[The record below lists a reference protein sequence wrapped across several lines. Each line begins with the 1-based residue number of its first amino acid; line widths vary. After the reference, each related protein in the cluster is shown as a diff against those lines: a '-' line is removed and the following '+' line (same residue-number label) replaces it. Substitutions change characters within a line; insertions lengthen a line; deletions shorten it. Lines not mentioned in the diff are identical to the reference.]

1 MSLRLVLSYALWI
14 GPALLQAALAVIMLR
29 RKLHQQ
35 FPAFF
40 LYTSYEVA
48 SFALLFLVYHAFW
61 DNYFYVFWACSAIG
75 IALGFAVI
83 LEVFSHA
90 FQPYNSLRDLGRVL
104 FRWVALFLVLVA
116 IVLALAA
123 PGNDANRIV
132 AGVLALDR
140 SIRVMQC
147 GLVLFLVLFLPHLGL
162 SWKHNLV
169 GIGLG
174 FGLYASVQLMMVTLR
189 AQGGAAVVSDGTFS
203 LINSAAY
210 GGAVVLWTVYLL
222 LPEPAR
228 RPVLAETKSERW
240 DHALT
245 GLQQRPGDE
254 ESFLPRL
261 EARVERVMAR
271 YNTVVTARP
280 ESRYWN

>member
-14 GPALLQAALAVIMLR
+14 GPALLQAALAVIMVR

-40 LYTSYEVA
+40 LYTTYEVA
-48 SFALLFLVYHAFW
+48 SFSLLFVVYHLFW
-61 DNYFYVFWACSAIG
+61 GNYFYVFWACSAIG

-90 FQPYNSLRDLGRVL
+90 FQPYSALHDLGRVL
-104 FRWVALFLVLVA
+104 FRWVALFLLLVA

-189 AQGGAAVVSDGTFS
+189 VQGGTAFLSDATLSLFNSVAYAGT
-203 LINSAAY
+203 
-210 GGAVVLWTVYLL
+210 VVLWTVYLL

-228 RPVLAETKSERW
+228 RPVLAESKSERW
-240 DHALT
+240 DHALA
-245 GLQQRPGDE
+245 GIQHPGGE

-271 YNTVVTARP
+271 YNTAVTAP
-280 ESRYWN
+280 PQSRYWN

>member
-14 GPALLQAALAVIMLR
+14 GPAVLQAALAAIMVR
-29 RKLHQQ
+29 RKLHKE

-40 LYTSYEVA
+40 LYTTYQVA
-48 SFALLFLVYHAFW
+48 SFSVLFLVYQFFW
-61 DNYFYVFWACSAIG
+61 ANYFYVFWACGAIG
-75 IALGFAVI
+75 ISLGFAVI
-83 LEVFSHA
+83 LEVFSRA
-90 FQPYNSLRDLGRVL
+90 FQPYSSLRDLGRVL

-132 AGVLALDR
+132 AGVLALER
-140 SIRVMQC
+140 SMRVMQC

-162 SWKHNLV
+162 SWKNNLV
-169 GIGLG
+169 GIALG
-174 FGLYASVQLMMVTLR
+174 FGLLASADLIMVAARASGGPAAISDMTLTLVH
-189 AQGGAAVVSDGTFS
+189 GGAYSAV
-203 LINSAAY
+203 
-210 GGAVVLWTVYLL
+210 VVLWTVCML

-228 RPVLAETKSERW
+228 RPVLVESKSERW

-245 GLQQRPGDE
+245 GIQHPGPE

-271 YNTVVTARP
+271 YSAVATARP
-280 ESRYWN
+280 ENRYWN

>member
-14 GPALLQAALAVIMLR
+14 GPAVLQAALAAIMVR
-29 RKLHQQ
+29 RKLHKE

-40 LYTSYEVA
+40 LYTTYQVA
-48 SFALLFLVYHAFW
+48 SFSVLFLVYQFFW
-61 DNYFYVFWACSAIG
+61 ANYFYVFWACGAIG
-75 IALGFAVI
+75 ISLGFAVI
-83 LEVFSHA
+83 LEVFSRA
-90 FQPYNSLRDLGRVL
+90 FQPYSSLRDLGRVL

-132 AGVLALDR
+132 AGVLALER
-140 SIRVMQC
+140 SMRVMQC

-174 FGLYASVQLMMVTLR
+174 FGLYASVQLIMVTLR
-189 AQGGAAVVSDGTFS
+189 AQGGAVLLSDGALS

-210 GGAVVLWTVYLL
+210 GGTVVLWTVYLL

-228 RPVLAETKSERW
+228 RPVLAESKSERW
-240 DHALT
+240 DHALA
-245 GLQQRPGDE
+245 GIQNPGGE